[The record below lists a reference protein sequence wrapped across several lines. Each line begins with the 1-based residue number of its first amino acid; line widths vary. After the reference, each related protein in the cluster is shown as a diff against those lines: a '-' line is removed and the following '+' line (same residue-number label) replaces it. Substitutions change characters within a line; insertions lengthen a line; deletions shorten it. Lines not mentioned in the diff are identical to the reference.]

1 MMRFGPLTHS
11 TFKTRPNRF
20 LGLAEVDG
28 QVEECFIPNPGR
40 LRALLLPGAS
50 VYLGKSEARARRTH
64 WDLSL
69 VDHGGVLVSVDSRV
83 SNAVIKESIQA
94 GLVPEFHGYRVDR
107 HEPSFGDSRLDFR
120 LTNGSAYALVE
131 VKSCTLV
138 VDSVALFPDAS
149 TERGTR
155 HLRALGEALRLG
167 RSALVFLIQRG
178 DALSLSPNKATDP
191 AFTEALRGA
200 LLKGVEVYAYDS
212 KVTQEGITI
221 NRRVPV
227 NI

>member
-1 MMRFGPLTHS
+1 MRFGPLTHA

-20 LGLAEVDG
+20 LGITETDG
-28 QVEECFIPNPGR
+28 HVEEFFIPNPGR
-40 LRALLLPGAS
+40 LRELLHPGAS
-50 VYLGKSEARARRTH
+50 VYLKRCETRGRRTR
-64 WDLSL
+64 WDLAL
-69 VDHGGVLVSVDSRV
+69 IDHGGVLVSVDSRV
-83 SNAVIKESIQA
+83 PNAVIEESIQA
-94 GLVPEFHGYRVDR
+94 DLVPEFLGYRVDR
-107 HEPSFGDSRLDFR
+107 REPSFGDSRLDLR

-138 VDSVALFPDAS
+138 VDGVVLFPDAP

-167 RSALVFLIQRG
+167 RSALVFLVQRS
-178 DALSLSPNKATDP
+178 DALSLSPNEATDP
-191 AFTEALRGA
+191 TFTGALRGA

-212 KVTQEGITI
+212 KVTLDGITI